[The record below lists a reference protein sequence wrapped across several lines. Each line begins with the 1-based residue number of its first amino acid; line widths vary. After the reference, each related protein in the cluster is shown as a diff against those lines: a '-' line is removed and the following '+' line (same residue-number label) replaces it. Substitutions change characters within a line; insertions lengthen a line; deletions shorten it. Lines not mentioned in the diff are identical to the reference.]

1 MLDWLAEVG
10 ATLDRGY
17 ILLFDYA
24 LPAAELYGPK
34 RMTGTLRAFRAHH
47 VSNDVLSGVG
57 RQDVTAHVDLDALAD
72 GAQAAGLQVAGKTT
86 QAEFLVGVGLS
97 ELLDQERAEAGED
110 WARQLELRAS
120 VGRLLD
126 PRHLGGYAVVALGK
140 GVDPA
145 ATLRGFGFKLERPDA
160 L

>member
-1 MLDWLAEVG
+1 MPCPPPSFTGL
-10 ATLDRGY
+10 
-17 ILLFDYA
+17 
-24 LPAAELYGPK
+24 K

-120 VGRLLD
+120 VGTAAR
-126 PRHLGGYAVVALGK
+126 
-140 GVDPA
+140 PA
-145 ATLRGFGFKLERPDA
+145 PSGRVRGRRPG
-160 L
+160 